1 MVARSAA
8 TCDAKRERDGVCI
21 RESRNADRRG
31 GRRAVLRPRDARGS
45 IAARRVP
52 RDATD
57 AGVCQCGRYTS
68 PMDRSR
74 VNARRERHGAPAR
87 PRLDGKIGQ
96 NVRVFGF
103 LTVGRAMDGVRAHVA
118 GTGMTLTGAI
128 VLEVRA
134 NISVEVF
141 PTEKSGKS
149 ACMVCSTGGPPIRS
163 SWL

>member
-1 MVARSAA
+1 M
-8 TCDAKRERDGVCI
+8 DGVC
-21 RESRNADRRG
+21 
-31 GRRAVLRPRDARGS
+31 
-45 IAARRVP
+45 
-52 RDATD
+52 
-57 AGVCQCGRYTS
+57 
-68 PMDRSR
+68 
-74 VNARRERHGAPAR
+74 
-87 PRLDGKIGQ
+87 
-96 NVRVFGF
+96 
-103 LTVGRAMDGVRAHVA
+103 AHVA

>member
-1 MVARSAA
+1 MSHGTPTEGREEGGFAAKGRARV
-8 TCDAKRERDGVCI
+8 DRGAKCPARR
-21 RESRNADRRG
+21 DRRTWC
-31 GRRAVLRPRDARGS
+31 ANLVD
-45 IAARRVP
+45 
-52 RDATD
+52 D
-57 AGVCQCGRYTS
+57 TS

>member
-1 MVARSAA
+1 MQPPAMR
-8 TCDAKRERDGVCI
+8 KGRETGCAFVSHGTPTGG
-21 RESRNADRRG
+21 EGG
-31 GRRAVLRPRDARGS
+31 GRFCGQGTRAGRSRREGTRATRPTHVVSQFGL
-45 IAARRVP
+45 
-52 RDATD
+52 
-57 AGVCQCGRYTS
+57 YTS

>member
-1 MVARSAA
+1 MSHGTPTEGREEGGFAAKGRAGRSRREGTRA
-8 TCDAKRERDGVCI
+8 T
-21 RESRNADRRG
+21 
-31 GRRAVLRPRDARGS
+31 RPT
-45 IAARRVP
+45 RV
-52 RDATD
+52 
-57 AGVCQCGRYTS
+57 VSQFGRYTS

>member
-1 MVARSAA
+1 MARSAA

-21 RESRNADRRG
+21 RESRNADGGEGG
-31 GRRAVLRPRDARGS
+31 GRFCGQGTRAGRSRRKMSRATRPT
-45 IAARRVP
+45 RV
-52 RDATD
+52 
-57 AGVCQCGRYTS
+57 VCQFGLYTS

-87 PRLDGKIGQ
+87 SRLDGKIGQ